1 MLTVKTLYSVLE
13 NGHLVAAKLALGTM
27 FQTQWGPR
35 QVVAHQYVTH
45 ALDGGQAATEQERP
59 FPTN

>member
-13 NGHLVAAKLALGTM
+13 NGHLVAGKLVLGSM

-35 QVVAHQYVTH
+35 RVVAHQYLTSTSG
-45 ALDGGQAATEQERP
+45 AIERDQERP